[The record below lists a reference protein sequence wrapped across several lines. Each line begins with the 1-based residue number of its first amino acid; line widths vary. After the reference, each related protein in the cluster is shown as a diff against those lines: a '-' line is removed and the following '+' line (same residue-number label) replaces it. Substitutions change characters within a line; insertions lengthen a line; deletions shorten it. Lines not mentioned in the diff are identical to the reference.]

1 MNSNVRIVLEVA
13 ANCSAMKR
21 AGGGLY
27 KPFRSKLR
35 GASIGLP
42 SRAIYHLV
50 DGGMMAWVN
59 NCHSAAVITE
69 AGRAA
74 LAMDA
79 R

>member
-21 AGGGLY
+21 ASGGLY
-27 KPFRSKLR
+27 KPFQSKLR
-35 GASIGLP
+35 GASIGMP
-42 SRAIYHLV
+42 SRSIYHLV
-50 DGGMMAWVN
+50 GDGLMAWVN